1 MEIRK
6 YKEIGK
12 IRSGKRLPKGFSVS
26 PFKTKNKYI
35 RIRDLNKNEINI
47 KDVQYITDEASSYIQ
62 KYTVNTGDIIIS
74 VVGTVGAIAEIP
86 KELDGAYLTE
96 NCNKLLVNE
105 NICKKKYLKYFLQSS
120 YGQNEIA
127 SNIVGSTQPKL
138 PIYGIENFNIP
149 LPNIFCQ
156 NKIIRILD
164 IIDKKVQE
172 NNATNNNLYELSK
185 TVYKDWYEKLDK
197 SKKSIFCEFKELGT
211 PVMGQSPKG
220 ESYNYENNGYPLING
235 AADYKNGYLS
245 PQKYTSM
252 PTKIC
257 HNGDYI
263 FCIRATIGL
272 LVESDR
278 DYCLGRGVA
287 GITSINPLYK
297 EYVYH
302 LIESSID
309 KFKNMATGSVIVG
322 ISKDDIRNME
332 VVVPSNEEIKQFH
345 IVQKELF
352 SKMKNIRE
360 ENETLIKLRDTLLP
374 KLMNGEIDLEN
385 IEI

>member
-26 PFKTKNKYI
+26 SLKTKNKYI
-35 RIRDLNKNEINI
+35 RIRDLNKNEINS

-74 VVGTVGAIAEIP
+74 VVGTVGAVAEIQ

-149 LPNIFCQ
+149 VPNIFCQ

-172 NNATNNNLYELSK
+172 NNATNNNL
-185 TVYKDWYEKLDK
+185 
-197 SKKSIFCEFKELGT
+197 
-211 PVMGQSPKG
+211 
-220 ESYNYENNGYPLING
+220 
-235 AADYKNGYLS
+235 
-245 PQKYTSM
+245 
-252 PTKIC
+252 
-257 HNGDYI
+257 
-263 FCIRATIGL
+263 L
-272 LVESDR
+272 LV
-278 DYCLGRGVA
+278 
-287 GITSINPLYK
+287 T
-297 EYVYH
+297 
-302 LIESSID
+302 
-309 KFKNMATGSVIVG
+309 
-322 ISKDDIRNME
+322 
-332 VVVPSNEEIKQFH
+332 
-345 IVQKELF
+345 
-352 SKMKNIRE
+352 
-360 ENETLIKLRDTLLP
+360 
-374 KLMNGEIDLEN
+374 
-385 IEI
+385 